1 MTDDIPTDDLS
12 PLTLSPDAM
21 RELGHRVVDMVVE
34 HFATLAERPVTGRA
48 TRGELEARLREPIPT
63 AGRAPEEVLE
73 RLGRDVLPFAMHVDH
88 PRFFAFVPG
97 PSNFVGAMADALVA
111 GLNVFQGTWLAS
123 SGPSEVELVTV
134 EWLREICELPEG
146 AGGLFVSGGSMA
158 NVTALAVARHV
169 RLGDRTESAT
179 LYLSEQTHSS
189 VERGL
194 RALGFRDDRMR
205 RIATDDAYRIDL
217 PALAAAVRADR
228 EAGLEPF
235 CVVANAGTTNTGAV
249 DPLPELADLCAA
261 ERMWLHADG
270 AYGAASAITARGRE
284 RLRGLD
290 RVDSLSLDP
299 HKWLFQPFE
308 CGCVLV
314 RDRRWLR
321 DTFAV
326 HPEYLQDTHG
336 EEEEV
341 NFGERGL
348 QLTRQWRALK
358 LWMSL
363 QIFGREAFER
373 GVERGFELAERAESA
388 LRAAPGW
395 EIVTPAQLGIVCFRR
410 VWEGVAEEEQDARN
424 LALVGELFRDG
435 FAFLSSTRLRGRTV
449 LRMCTINPRTRDADI
464 IRTIETL
471 ESFAARD

>member
-1 MTDDIPTDDLS
+1 MTDDQIP

-21 RELGHRVVDMVVE
+21 RELGHRVVDLVVE
-34 HFATLAERPVTGRA
+34 HFTTLAERPVTGRA
-48 TRGELEARLREPIPT
+48 TRGELEARLREPIPRV
-63 AGRAPEEVLE
+63 GRAPEEVLE

-97 PSNFVGAMADALVA
+97 PSNFVGAIADALAA

-134 EWLREICELPEG
+134 EWLREICGMPEG

-158 NVTALAVARHV
+158 NVTALAVARHR
-169 RLGDRTESAT
+169 RLGDRTEEAT
-179 LYLSEQTHSS
+179 LYFSDQTHSS

-205 RIATDDAYRIDL
+205 RIATDEEYRIDL
-217 PALAAAVRADR
+217 TALANAIRADR
-228 EAGLEPF
+228 EAGLDPF
-235 CVVANAGTTNTGAV
+235 CVVANAGTTNTSAV

-284 RLRGLD
+284 GLRGLE

-314 RDRRWLR
+314 RDGRWLR

-326 HPEYLQDTHG
+326 HPEYLQDTRS

-373 GVERGFELAERAESA
+373 AVERGFELAELAERT
-388 LRAAPGW
+388 LRATSGW
-395 EIVTPAQLGIVCFRR
+395 EIVTPARLGVVCFRR
-410 VWEGVAEEEQDARN
+410 VWTGVTEEDEDARN
-424 LALVGELFRDG
+424 LALVNEIFRDG

-449 LRMCTINPRTRDADI
+449 LRMCTINPRTTDADI
-464 IRTIETL
+464 LGTVEKL
-471 ESFAARD
+471 EALARALGG